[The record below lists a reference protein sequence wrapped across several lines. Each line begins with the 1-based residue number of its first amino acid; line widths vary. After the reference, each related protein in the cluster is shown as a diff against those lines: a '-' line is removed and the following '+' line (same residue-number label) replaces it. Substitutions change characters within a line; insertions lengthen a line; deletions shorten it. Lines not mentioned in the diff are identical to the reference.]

1 MGITLLLVLLSLY
14 TRSFCF
20 AMPGFSFS
28 DPSVWEAAENFQNDA
43 PLERTYAPPK
53 KVQPKKPTR
62 KERMSELELFNQL
75 NNFKSAKPKKAQ
87 NKKQDAGLNKKQES
101 QNKKQDATSKKQE
114 SQAKKQDVP
123 PSKPKQSQSKNGET
137 RPKDSNPVQQ
147 KTGNQ
152 KLQPQPR
159 SQPPK
164 ITKALNYPGLIY
176 LKWADFESHVA
187 RLGYKQLRNKT
198 TLMDVTLP
206 VEGQTLKAHKKILSS
221 CSPLLK
227 DLLKTADSKSIL
239 NLKNTTYAD
248 LSAIL
253 EFMYAGEV
261 YVEERQLASVLR
273 TAEKLQVKGMVS
285 PNEE

>member
-1 MGITLLLVLLSLY
+1 
-14 TRSFCF
+14 
-20 AMPGFSFS
+20 
-28 DPSVWEAAENFQNDA
+28 
-43 PLERTYAPPK
+43 
-53 KVQPKKPTR
+53 
-62 KERMSELELFNQL
+62 MSELELFNQL

-87 NKKQDAGLNKKQES
+87 NKKQEGQNKKQDGLNKKQES
-101 QNKKQDATSKKQE
+101 QNKKQDVTSKKQE
-114 SQAKKQDVP
+114 SQAKKQDAP
-123 PSKPKQSQSKNGET
+123 PSKPKQSQSRNSET
-137 RPKDSNPVQQ
+137 RPKDSNPVQQQ

-159 SQPPK
+159 SQPPR

-198 TLMDVTLP
+198 TLMDVTLT

-227 DLLKTADSKSIL
+227 DRLKTADSKSIL

-261 YVEERQLASVLR
+261 YVEEGQLASVLR